1 MESDPGQQQAKV
13 EVVEAKVAGEGP
25 RLFGAP
31 AISLA
36 SLIGAPVAGGV
47 LLGVNALTTGKKLG
61 AVMGLAMG
69 ALLTFSL
76 MGLFP
81 YLTSGT
87 PLVVMLPVGAVV
99 MSWVA

>member
-36 SLIGAPVAGGV
+36 SLIGTPVAGGV
-47 LLGVNALTTGKKLG
+47 LLGINALKTGQNLG
-61 AVMGLAMG
+61 AVIWLAMG

-81 YLTSGT
+81 YLPPGS

-99 MSWVA
+99 MFWVA